1 MRRENEH
8 SLHLQHSRGA
18 NPGEA
23 TGSEHAG
30 ETHDPVTT
38 RTCADRSSSPQ
49 KSSTLVTATLIT
61 ATLVTAALEM
71 PETHMNS
78 RVVATPPNPSV
89 TFRFPTPLTGRDA
102 QVFPREWPGTL
113 LRASRPRTWGRSGVD
128 TSAPRLTTPLSHQRR
143 SLHRSEVGRVSSGR
157 LFRKTLQGLLCSRKS
172 FRTGLWPSQG
182 QRPPTLP
189 PTAEQW
195 GNLCSLAVPASPF
208 ACQFLPLVSW
218 FSLLEHTC

>member
-8 SLHLQHSRGA
+8 SLHLQHPRRA

-61 ATLVTAALEM
+61 AALEM

-89 TFRFPTPLTGRDA
+89 TFRFPTPLTGR
-102 QVFPREWPGTL
+102 
-113 LRASRPRTWGRSGVD
+113 
-128 TSAPRLTTPLSHQRR
+128 
-143 SLHRSEVGRVSSGR
+143 
-157 LFRKTLQGLLCSRKS
+157 
-172 FRTGLWPSQG
+172 TGLSQG
-182 QRPPTLP
+182 AAWDPAESQQASDMGPFRGGHFCAKAHHTVITPAPQPP
-189 PTAEQW
+189 
-195 GNLCSLAVPASPF
+195 SL
-208 ACQFLPLVSW
+208 
-218 FSLLEHTC
+218 

>member
-89 TFRFPTPLTGRDA
+89 TFRFPTPLTGR
-102 QVFPREWPGTL
+102 
-113 LRASRPRTWGRSGVD
+113 
-128 TSAPRLTTPLSHQRR
+128 
-143 SLHRSEVGRVSSGR
+143 
-157 LFRKTLQGLLCSRKS
+157 
-172 FRTGLWPSQG
+172 TGLSQG
-182 QRPPTLP
+182 VAWDPVESQQASDMGPFRGGHFCAKAHHTVITPAPQPP
-189 PTAEQW
+189 
-195 GNLCSLAVPASPF
+195 SL
-208 ACQFLPLVSW
+208 
-218 FSLLEHTC
+218 